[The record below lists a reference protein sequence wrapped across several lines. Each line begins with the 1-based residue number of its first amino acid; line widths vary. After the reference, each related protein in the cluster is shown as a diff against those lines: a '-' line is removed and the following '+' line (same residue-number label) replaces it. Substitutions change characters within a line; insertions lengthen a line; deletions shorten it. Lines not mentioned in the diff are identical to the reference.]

1 MSVKSLYRFEKV
13 ARLNPCKYTLPTR
26 KVWSTA
32 RKGLLGLL
40 TEDQRVLLKEQQRL
54 THETLVLAKRI
65 GLDTSDQQY
74 GTSFLQHI
82 LTPTNDTKSSAQS
95 DREQAEDLKD
105 TTFSIVV
112 AGEFNA
118 GKSTLINALLGQ
130 KFLETGPLPTTEQIT
145 VLTGSTSVASTTTRK
160 GYIEDFKTRDQH
172 VVTTTDHTNAIV
184 LHHVNSPFLDD
195 ITFIDT
201 PGTNAL
207 NNHTARTVSIMNH
220 DECKTYKYI
229 D

>member
-1 MSVKSLYRFEKV
+1 
-13 ARLNPCKYTLPTR
+13 
-26 KVWSTA
+26 
-32 RKGLLGLL
+32 
-40 TEDQRVLLKEQQRL
+40 LLKEQQRL

-95 DREQAEDLKD
+95 DREQAQDLKE

-145 VLTGSTSVASTTTRK
+145 VLTGSSSVASTTRK
-160 GYIEDFKTRDQH
+160 GDIEDLKARDQR

-207 NNHTARTVSIMNH
+207 NNHTARTVSMMINARH
-220 DECKTYKYI
+220 IIYI
-229 D
+229 N